1 MIIQVQILVQEFTT
15 ITTNQLKTKIKLKI
29 KQGDQHI
36 ELNVSILSNK
46 TIKVNLCIQ
55 KNLNNY

>member
-1 MIIQVQILVQEFTT
+1 MIIQVQILVQGFTT

>member
-1 MIIQVQILVQEFTT
+1 MIIQVQILVQGFTT

-46 TIKVNLCIQ
+46 TMKVNL
-55 KNLNNY
+55 